1 MKLAILTPGFIPVP
15 AVEGGAVEQL
25 ITYFVEENEKYHG
38 YDIDLYTV
46 QNPKLNK
53 FNYKYTNLI
62 QVRKRSIFIKLYYSL
77 KYRIYKNLFNKGLSN
92 SILDKKIARACNT
105 KKYDKIL
112 VENNMNIFNLISKK
126 SKNIDLYF
134 HLHNDFANGDEEKSL
149 SKTKQIIKNSSNII
163 VVSDFLNKKLKKMGA
178 TNVETIYNTID
189 FSKYTEVNEKG
200 KKRIKKRYGIKSHD
214 IIFTFI
220 GRLEKEKG
228 FDRIVKAF
236 KMINQIDSTGNIK
249 CLIVGNKKHI
259 EMENDNR
266 TIFTGYVD
274 NKKINEIYSI
284 SDCVIIPTK
293 VEEAFS
299 VVALESLAMGK
310 PIIAS
315 KSGALPELLSGTSNI
330 IIDNND
336 DFVVNLVKSITK
348 LSKNKSYRIKM
359 ENSSR
364 KKGVKLQKSLDD
376 YYLEIKNALS
386 LTSNKKMQG

>member
-25 ITYFVEENEKYHG
+25 ITYFIEENEKYHG

-46 QNPKLNK
+46 QNQKLNS
-53 FNYKYTNLI
+53 FNYKYTNII
-62 QVRKRSIFIKLYYSL
+62 QVSKRSIFIKLYYSI
-77 KYRIYKNLFNKGLSN
+77 KHRIYKSIFNKGLGN
-92 SILDKKIARACNT
+92 SILDKKLAEACNPE
-105 KKYDKIL
+105 KYDKIL
-112 VENNMNIFNLISKK
+112 IENNMNIFNLVSEK

-149 SKTKQIIKNSSNII
+149 CKTKQIVKNSSNII
-163 VVSDFLNKKLKKMGA
+163 VVSNFLKEKLKNIGA
-178 TNVETIYNTID
+178 TNVETVYNTID
-189 FSKYTEVNEKG
+189 FSKYFEVNEKV
-200 KKRIKKRYGIKSHD
+200 KKKIRERYGFKPQD

-220 GRLEKEKG
+220 GRLEEEKG

-236 KMINQIDSTGNIK
+236 KRINQIDSTGNIK
-249 CLIVGNKKHI
+249 CLIVGSKKHTGI
-259 EMENDNR
+259 EKNNNMV
-266 TIFTGYVD
+266 FTGYID

-315 KSGALPELLSGTSNI
+315 KSGALPELLSETSNI
-330 IIDNND
+330 ILDND
-336 DFVVNLVKSITK
+336 DNFVVNLVKSIIM
-348 LSKNKSYRIKM
+348 LSKNKNYRIKM
-359 ENSSR
+359 ENSSKVKR
-364 KKGVKLQKSLDD
+364 NKLQKSLDD
-376 YYLEIKNALS
+376 YYLEIKDAIS
-386 LTSNKKMQG
+386 LTLNKK